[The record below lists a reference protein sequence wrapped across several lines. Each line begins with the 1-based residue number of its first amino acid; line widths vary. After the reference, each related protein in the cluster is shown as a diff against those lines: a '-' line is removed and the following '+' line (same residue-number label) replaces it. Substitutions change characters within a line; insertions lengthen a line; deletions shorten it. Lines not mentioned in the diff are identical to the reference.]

1 VSATLSKCG
10 AHEVRDANQQS
21 AARMTGR
28 FILVATPIGNLA
40 DITTRAVDALREADV
55 ICCEDTRHSSKLLQH
70 IGVSEKPL
78 FIVNEHTE
86 HDARERLVSMV
97 AQGKVVALITD
108 AGSPGVSDPGE
119 RIVRAMID
127 AGLTV
132 SATPG
137 PSAAIMAVTLS
148 GLPSARFVFEGFLP
162 RSGVE
167 RKERLEAIAVESRT
181 AVLYEAPHR
190 LHKTLGDLE
199 SMCGADRRIAIAAE
213 LTKVHEEIWRGTLHD
228 AVKRHA
234 DAEPRG
240 EFVLVLDGAAPA
252 APPSDEQLL
261 AAIRAEI
268 DGGASRKD
276 AASRVSARFGVSKR
290 HVYELT
296 LTLG

>member
-1 VSATLSKCG
+1 
-10 AHEVRDANQQS
+10 
-21 AARMTGR
+21 MTGR
-28 FILVATPIGNLA
+28 LVLVATPIGNLA
-40 DITTRAVDALREADV
+40 DITSRAVDALREADV

-78 FIVNEHTE
+78 VIVNEHTE
-86 HDARERLVSMV
+86 HDSREKLVSLV

-119 RIVRAMID
+119 RIVRAAID
-127 AGLTV
+127 AGLLVT
-132 SATPG
+132 ATPG

-167 RKERLEAIAVESRT
+167 RKERLEAMAAELRT

-190 LHKTLGDLE
+190 LHKTLTDLE
-199 SMCGADRRIAIAAE
+199 TMCGANRRIAIAAE
-213 LTKVHEEIWRGTLHD
+213 LTKVHEDIWRGTLHD

-234 DAEPRG
+234 DGEPRG
-240 EFVLVLDGAAPA
+240 EFVLVLAGATPIG
-252 APPSDEQLL
+252 PPSDEELL
-261 AAIRAEI
+261 NALRTEIAA
-268 DGGASRKD
+268 GVSRKD